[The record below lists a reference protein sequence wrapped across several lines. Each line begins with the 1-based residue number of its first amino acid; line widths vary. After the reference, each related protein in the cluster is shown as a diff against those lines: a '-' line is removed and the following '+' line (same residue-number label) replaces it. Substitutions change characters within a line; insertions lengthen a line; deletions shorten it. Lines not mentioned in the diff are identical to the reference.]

1 MLTPQDRA
9 RLLQHLC
16 MLASHEQDAKKLI
29 ELTKKINEILEEE
42 RSDPKRPHLQA
53 NLQKPA

>member
-1 MLTPQDRA
+1 MLLPQDRT

-29 ELTKKINEILEEE
+29 ELTKQINDILEEQ
-42 RSDPKRPHLQA
+42 RSDPNRQT
-53 NLQKPA
+53 LQKPA

>member
-1 MLTPQDRA
+1 MQLIPQDRA

-29 ELTKKINEILEEE
+29 ELTRKINEILEEE
-42 RSDPKRPHLQA
+42 RIDPK
-53 NLQKPA
+53 KPYLKKSA